1 MLTRLTLKQ
10 KLLLEVCLSVLISAL
25 VTGRLNLTLL
35 GSILEKHLIEQELPI
50 QSQSIRK
57 GVEKDLDRMTNTL
70 SQLAKITMP

>member
-1 MLTRLTLKQ
+1 MLTRLPLKQ

-50 QSQSIRK
+50 QSQSTRK
-57 GVEKDLDRMTNTL
+57 DVEKDLDRMTNTL